1 MANATSFQ
9 VEQKPR
15 KRRLSARQKAS
26 SLFHLWHSIQDM
38 KAEAEDMKDGELVL
52 LMGMVELLVEER
64 TAGLSRAHGSA
75 LSGADTARPNYGSKQ
90 REAGPPEAARL
101 PCLSERGCSAAAWPR
116 CADRQ
121 TLPRRAPRHS
131 LWPARGR
138 PRSTAFRAAGRGL
151 AARAPWR
158 TPPEPHPCRV

>member
-52 LMGMVELLVEER
+52 LMGMGELLVEGRRASAER
-64 TAGLSRAHGSA
+64 TARRFPAPIRPGRTRFQSEGKPGRLKRHGFLVYQSV
-75 LSGADTARPNYGSKQ
+75 
-90 REAGPPEAARL
+90 
-101 PCLSERGCSAAAWPR
+101 AAAQPLGLGAR
-116 CADRQ
+116 IG
-121 TLPRRAPRHS
+121 RRRH
-131 LWPARGR
+131 PA
-138 PRSTAFRAAGRGL
+138 
-151 AARAPWR
+151 
-158 TPPEPHPCRV
+158 HP